1 MLDTAHPVKAPLELH
16 SICAYPSQRLKVRV
30 GDVQG
35 FIRQASRDIVIQCE
49 DAGQLIAKLEA
60 YTPPPSIIKLA
71 LEGKLLH
78 NLRG

>member
-1 MLDTAHPVKAPLELH
+1 M
-16 SICAYPSQRLKVRV
+16 
-30 GDVQG
+30 QG
-35 FIRQASRDIVIQCE
+35 FIRQASRDIVIQAE
-49 DAGQLIAKLEA
+49 DPGELISKLEA

>member
-1 MLDTAHPVKAPLELH
+1 M
-16 SICAYPSQRLKVRV
+16 I
-30 GDVQG
+30 
-35 FIRQASRDIVIQCE
+35 QAE
-49 DAGQLIAKLEA
+49 DASELIAKLEA